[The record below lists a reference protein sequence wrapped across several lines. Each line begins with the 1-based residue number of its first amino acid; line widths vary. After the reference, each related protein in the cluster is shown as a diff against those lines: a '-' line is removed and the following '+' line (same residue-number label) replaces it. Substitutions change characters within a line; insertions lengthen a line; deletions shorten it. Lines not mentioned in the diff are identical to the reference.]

1 MKYIPKP
8 NCAIIQLIDEP
19 EKTTTASGLI
29 LPNQKPT
36 KFYAKVI
43 KVGYDMEF
51 LGADD
56 VILYDKYH
64 AKCIDEDEKIYSITL
79 DGVICVV
86 EENEECTFCN

>member
-8 NCAIIQLIDEP
+8 HCAIIQLIDEP
-19 EKTTTASGLI
+19 EKATTTSGLI

-43 KVGYDMEF
+43 KVGSDIVF
-51 LGADD
+51 LDED
-56 VILYDKYH
+56 NVILYDKYH

-86 EENEECTFCN
+86 KE